1 MSRGNNKDFLRRNA
15 RSIAS
20 TSQWQI
26 VYGGTLSRE
35 LSIKRGTQSS
45 STSLECASGLQ
56 WQPTMQLEQPL
67 NSRPSQR
74 QYEQDQV
81 Q

>member
-26 VYGGTLSRE
+26 VYGGTLSRG

-56 WQPTMQLEQPL
+56 W
-67 NSRPSQR
+67 
-74 QYEQDQV
+74 
-81 Q
+81 